1 MDEVI
6 ADMENKKKQA
16 KEKGKD
22 KSMNLLRCRALDDIR
37 GHWGRMCTRLG
48 RARSRKGIS
57 VEKLARDVR
66 HTTPLSPPAPAMF
79 VPGLCRSFACYAL
92 KWLAAAPFCFSVC
105 FSWPFSPCA
114 HPPIQVLEVGEDKDL
129 KDKDHSRFQRYDT
142 GQDLSW
148 MEGGKQAT
156 KEREGMEEV
165 LGLTLMGPTV
175 SFLF

>member
-1 MDEVI
+1 M
-6 ADMENKKKQA
+6 
-16 KEKGKD
+16 
-22 KSMNLLRCRALDDIR
+22 
-37 GHWGRMCTRLG
+37 
-48 RARSRKGIS
+48 AR
-57 VEKLARDVR
+57 
-66 HTTPLSPPAPAMF
+66 
-79 VPGLCRSFACYAL
+79 
-92 KWLAAAPFCFSVC
+92 CFSVLL
-105 FSWPFSPCA
+105 FLALSHLVHKS
-114 HPPIQVLEVGEDKDL
+114 IQVLEVGEDKDL